1 MACKG
6 PQPLHL
12 FADVLALDL
21 TKTRG
26 DAVIRFLMSTAVAMT
41 FSVSVG
47 APQAFAQS
55 VSGAYLAGRQ
65 ATSQNDFSNASTYFV
80 KALARDRTNP
90 ELMEGAVSSLLA
102 LGEIQKAVPIAKAIE
117 QLELRSQTASMVLIA
132 DLVVNKNFDGVI
144 ARADDNGGIGP
155 LVDTLVSAWAK
166 LGQGKA
172 AAAFEEFDVVAE
184 QPGMSGFATYH
195 KAMAFAVVGDF
206 EGANNLFS
214 SSNAD
219 GASATRRGAM
229 ARAEVLSQLD
239 RNADA
244 VQSLRL
250 AFGDATDPELDAL
263 LEALEAGTMVPFTH
277 ATSASDGIAEVFYSL
292 AGALRG
298 EADADYTLLYARLA
312 YSLRTDHIDA
322 LLLSAELLEELGQFD
337 LAIDAYK
344 KVPRTD
350 TASHAAELGRAAAL
364 RSSGKPDAA
373 IEVLAQIA
381 RRFPGMAIVHSTLGD
396 ALRNQ
401 DEFVDA
407 VASYDRALEL
417 VPEGSRGRWFI
428 HYARAI
434 AHERLDNW
442 EQAEAD
448 FRAALDL
455 NPDHPQVLNY
465 LGYSM
470 VEKQINLAE
479 ALDMIERAVAARPD
493 SGFIVDSLGWV
504 LYRLGRYDEA
514 VAHMERAVELMAVDP
529 VVNDHLGDVYWAVGR
544 KREAEFQWSRALS
557 FVDPTEVDGEA
568 DPDRMR
574 RKLEIGLDAVLLEE
588 GTEPLKVAN
597 DD

>member
-1 MACKG
+1 
-6 PQPLHL
+6 
-12 FADVLALDL
+12 
-21 TKTRG
+21 
-26 DAVIRFLMSTAVAMT
+26 MSTAVAMT

-117 QLELRSQTASMVLIA
+117 QLELRSQTASMVLFA
-132 DLVVNKNFDGVI
+132 DLVMNQDFDGVI
-144 ARADDNGGIGP
+144 ARAGDNGGIGP

-166 LGQGKA
+166 LGQGQA

-195 KAMAFAVVGDF
+195 KALAFAVVGDF

-263 LEALEAGTMVPFTH
+263 LEALEAGTIVPFTH

-312 YSLRTDHIDA
+312 YSLRPDHIDA

-373 IEVLAQIA
+373 IEVLAQLA
-381 RRFPGMAIVHSTLGD
+381 RRFPDMAIVHSTLGD

-407 VASYDRALEL
+407 VAFYDRALEL

-434 AHERLDNW
+434 SHERLDNW

-588 GTEPLKVAN
+588 GAEPLKVAN

>member
-1 MACKG
+1 
-6 PQPLHL
+6 
-12 FADVLALDL
+12 
-21 TKTRG
+21 
-26 DAVIRFLMSTAVAMT
+26 
-41 FSVSVG
+41 
-47 APQAFAQS
+47 
-55 VSGAYLAGRQ
+55 
-65 ATSQNDFSNASTYFV
+65 
-80 KALARDRTNP
+80 
-90 ELMEGAVSSLLA
+90 
-102 LGEIQKAVPIAKAIE
+102 
-117 QLELRSQTASMVLIA
+117 
-132 DLVVNKNFDGVI
+132 
-144 ARADDNGGIGP
+144 
-155 LVDTLVSAWAK
+155 
-166 LGQGKA
+166 
-172 AAAFEEFDVVAE
+172 
-184 QPGMSGFATYH
+184 MSGFATYH

-312 YSLRTDHIDA
+312 YLLRPDHIDA
-322 LLLSAELLEELGQFD
+322 LLLSAELLEDLGQFD

-364 RSSGKPDAA
+364 RSSGKADAA
-373 IEVLAQIA
+373 IEVLVQLA
-381 RRFPGMAIVHSTLGD
+381 RRFPDMAIVHSTLGD

-401 DEFVDA
+401 DEFEDA

-417 VPEGSRGRWFI
+417 VPKGSRGRWFI

-448 FRAALDL
+448 FRAALEL
-455 NPDHPQVLNY
+455 NPEHPQVLNY

-504 LYRLGRYDEA
+504 LYRLGRYGEA

-557 FVDPTEVDGEA
+557 FVDSTEVDGEA

-574 RKLEIGLDAVLLEE
+574 RKLEVGLDAVLLEE
-588 GTEPLKVAN
+588 DAEPLKVAT

>member
-1 MACKG
+1 
-6 PQPLHL
+6 
-12 FADVLALDL
+12 
-21 TKTRG
+21 
-26 DAVIRFLMSTAVAMT
+26 VIRFLMSTAVAMT

-47 APQAFAQS
+47 APQVFAQS

-132 DLVVNKNFDGVI
+132 DLVMNKNFDGVI

-184 QPGMSGFATYH
+184 QPGMYGFATYH

-250 AFGDATDPELDAL
+250 AFGNATDPELDAL

-344 KVPRTD
+344 KVPGTD

-364 RSSGKPDAA
+364 RSSGKPDAE

-381 RRFPGMAIVHSTLGD
+381 RRFPDMAIVHSTLGD

-455 NPDHPQVLNY
+455 NTDHPQVLNY

-557 FVDPTEVDGEA
+557 FVDSTEVDGEA

-588 GTEPLKVAN
+588 GAEPLKVAN

>member
-1 MACKG
+1 
-6 PQPLHL
+6 
-12 FADVLALDL
+12 
-21 TKTRG
+21 
-26 DAVIRFLMSTAVAMT
+26 VIRFLMTTAVAMT
-41 FSVSVG
+41 FFTSMG
-47 APQAFAQS
+47 TTQALAQS

-65 ATSQNDFSNASTYFV
+65 AASQNDFKNASTYFI
-80 KALARDRTNP
+80 KSLARDRTNP
-90 ELMEGAVSSLLA
+90 EVMEDAVSSLLA
-102 LGEIQKAVPIAKAIE
+102 LGQIKQAVQIAKAIE

-132 DLVVNKNFDGVI
+132 DLVMREDFDGVLK
-144 ARADDNGGIGP
+144 RLDNNGGIGP
-155 LVDTLVSAWAK
+155 LADRLVSAWAK
-166 LGQGKA
+166 LGQGQA
-172 AAAFEEFDVVAE
+172 AAAFEEFDAVAE
-184 QPGMSGFATYH
+184 QPGMSGFANYH
-195 KAMAFAVVGDF
+195 KAMALVVVGDF
-206 EGANNLFS
+206 EGANSLFS
-214 SSNAD
+214 SRDAD
-219 GASATRRGAM
+219 DVSVTRRGAM

-239 RNADA
+239 RNTDA
-244 VQSLRL
+244 LRILRL
-250 AFGDATDPELDAL
+250 AFGNATDPELDAL
-263 LEALEAGTMVPFTH
+263 LVALGAGKKVPFTQV
-277 ATSASDGIAEVFYSL
+277 SSVSDGIAEVFYSL

-298 EADADYTLLYARLA
+298 EAGAEYTLLYARLA
-312 YSLRTDHIDA
+312 YSLRPKHIDA

-350 TASHAAELGRAAAL
+350 TASHTAELGRAAAL
-364 RSSGKPDAA
+364 RRSGKPDAE
-373 IEVLAQIA
+373 IEVLEQLA
-381 RRFPGMAIVHSTLGD
+381 RRFPDMAIVQSTLGD

-401 DEFVDA
+401 DRFVDA

-434 AHERLDNW
+434 SYERLDKW
-442 EQAEAD
+442 DQAEVD

-455 NPDHPQVLNY
+455 NPDQPQVLNF
-465 LGYSM
+465 LGYSL
-470 VEKQINLAE
+470 VEKQINLVE
-479 ALDMIERAVAARPD
+479 ALDMIERAVRARPD

-514 VAHMERAVELMAVDP
+514 VAHMERAVELLAVDP

-557 FVDPTEVDGEA
+557 FSDLSEVDGEA

-588 GTEPLKVAN
+588 GLELKKVAN

>member
-1 MACKG
+1 M
-6 PQPLHL
+6 
-12 FADVLALDL
+12 
-21 TKTRG
+21 
-26 DAVIRFLMSTAVAMT
+26 IRFLMSTAVAMT

-132 DLVVNKNFDGVI
+132 DLVMNQDFDGVI
-144 ARADDNGGIGP
+144 ARAGDNGGIGP

-166 LGQGKA
+166 LGQGQA

-263 LEALEAGTMVPFTH
+263 LEALEAGTIVPFTH

-312 YSLRTDHIDA
+312 YSLRPDHIDA

-373 IEVLAQIA
+373 IEVLAQLA
-381 RRFPGMAIVHSTLGD
+381 RRFPDMAIVHSTLGD

-407 VASYDRALEL
+407 VAFYDRALEL

-588 GTEPLKVAN
+588 GAEPLKVAN

>member
-1 MACKG
+1 M
-6 PQPLHL
+6 
-12 FADVLALDL
+12 
-21 TKTRG
+21 
-26 DAVIRFLMSTAVAMT
+26 IRFLMSTAVAIT

-47 APQAFAQS
+47 APQALAQS

-65 ATSQNDFSNASTYFV
+65 AASQNDFKNASTYFV
-80 KALARDRTNP
+80 KSLARDRANP

-102 LGEIQKAVPIAKAIE
+102 LGKIKQAVPIAKAIE

-132 DLVVNKNFDGVI
+132 DLVMREDFDGVI
-144 ARADDNGGIGP
+144 ARTGDNGGIGP

-184 QPGMSGFATYH
+184 KPGMSSFATYH

-206 EGANNLFS
+206 EGANSLFS

-250 AFGDATDPELDAL
+250 AFGDATDPELDGL
-263 LEALEAGTMVPFTH
+263 LAALESGKKVPFTH

-292 AGALRG
+292 GGALRG
-298 EADADYTLLYARLA
+298 EADADYTLLYGRLA
-312 YSLRTDHIDA
+312 YALRPDHIDA
-322 LLLSAELLEELGQFD
+322 LLLNAKLLEELGQFG
-337 LAIDAYK
+337 LAIEVYK
-344 KVPRTD
+344 KVPSAD
-350 TASHAAELGRAAAL
+350 TASHASELGRAAAL
-364 RSSGKPDAA
+364 RSLGKPDAA
-373 IEVLAQIA
+373 IEVLRQLAH
-381 RRFPGMAIVHSTLGD
+381 RFPKMAIVHSTLGD
-396 ALRNQ
+396 ALRSQ
-401 DEFVDA
+401 DRFTKA
-407 VASYDRALEL
+407 VSSYDRALEL
-417 VPEGSRGRWFI
+417 IPEGSRGRWFVL
-428 HYARAI
+428 YARAI

-442 EQAEAD
+442 EKAEAD
-448 FRAALDL
+448 FRAALEL
-455 NPDHPQVLNY
+455 NPEHPQVLNY

-493 SGFIVDSLGWV
+493 SGFIVDSLGWI
-504 LYRLGRYDEA
+504 LYRLGRYGEA

-544 KREAEFQWSRALS
+544 KREAEFQWTRALS
-557 FVDPTEVDGEA
+557 FVDLTEVDGEA

-574 RKLEIGLDAVLLEE
+574 RKLEVGLDAVLLEE
-588 GTEPLKVAN
+588 GAEPLKVAIY
-597 DD
+597 D

>member
-1 MACKG
+1 VACKG

-132 DLVVNKNFDGVI
+132 DLVMNKNFDGVI

-588 GTEPLKVAN
+588 GAEPLKVAN

>member
-1 MACKG
+1 M
-6 PQPLHL
+6 
-12 FADVLALDL
+12 
-21 TKTRG
+21 
-26 DAVIRFLMSTAVAMT
+26 IRFLMATAVAMT
-41 FSVSVG
+41 FFTSMG
-47 APQAFAQS
+47 TTQALAQS

-65 ATSQNDFSNASTYFV
+65 AASQNDFKNASTYFI

-90 ELMEGAVSSLLA
+90 ELMEDAVSSLLA
-102 LGEIQKAVPIAKAIE
+102 LGQIKQAVQIAKAIE

-132 DLVVNKNFDGVI
+132 DLVMREDFDGVLK
-144 ARADDNGGIGP
+144 RLDNNGGIGP
-155 LVDTLVSAWAK
+155 LADRLVSAWAK
-166 LGQGKA
+166 LGQGQA
-172 AAAFEEFDVVAE
+172 AAAFEEFDAVAE
-184 QPGMSGFATYH
+184 QPGMSGFANYH
-195 KAMAFAVVGDF
+195 KAMALVVVGDF
-206 EGANNLFS
+206 EGANSLFS
-214 SSNAD
+214 SRDAD
-219 GASATRRGAM
+219 DVSVTRRGAM

-239 RNADA
+239 RNTDA
-244 VQSLRL
+244 LRILRL
-250 AFGDATDPELDAL
+250 AFGNATDPELDAL
-263 LEALEAGTMVPFTH
+263 LVALGAGKKVPFTQV
-277 ATSASDGIAEVFYSL
+277 SSVSDGIAEVFYSL

-298 EADADYTLLYARLA
+298 EAGAEYTLLYARLA
-312 YSLRTDHIDA
+312 YSLRPKHIDA

-350 TASHAAELGRAAAL
+350 TASHTAELGRAAAL
-364 RSSGKPDAA
+364 RRSGKPDAE
-373 IEVLAQIA
+373 IEVLEQLA
-381 RRFPGMAIVHSTLGD
+381 RRFPDMAIVQSTLGD

-401 DEFVDA
+401 DRFVDA

-434 AHERLDNW
+434 SYERLDKW
-442 EQAEAD
+442 DQAEVD

-455 NPDHPQVLNY
+455 NPDQPQVLNY
-465 LGYSM
+465 LGYSL
-470 VEKQINLAE
+470 VEKQINLVE
-479 ALDMIERAVAARPD
+479 ALDMIERAVRARPD

-514 VAHMERAVELMAVDP
+514 VAHMERAVELLAVDP

-557 FVDPTEVDGEA
+557 FSDLSEVDGEA

-588 GTEPLKVAN
+588 GVELKKVAN

>member
-1 MACKG
+1 M
-6 PQPLHL
+6 
-12 FADVLALDL
+12 
-21 TKTRG
+21 
-26 DAVIRFLMSTAVAMT
+26 IRFLMSTAVAMT

-132 DLVVNKNFDGVI
+132 DLVMNQDFDGVI
-144 ARADDNGGIGP
+144 ARAGDNGGIGP

-312 YSLRTDHIDA
+312 YSLRPDHIDA

-344 KVPRTD
+344 RVPRTD

-373 IEVLAQIA
+373 IEVLAQLA
-381 RRFPGMAIVHSTLGD
+381 RRFPDMAIVHSTLGD

-588 GTEPLKVAN
+588 GARTAESCKR
-597 DD
+597 

>member
-1 MACKG
+1 M
-6 PQPLHL
+6 
-12 FADVLALDL
+12 
-21 TKTRG
+21 
-26 DAVIRFLMSTAVAMT
+26 IRFLMSTAVAMT

-132 DLVVNKNFDGVI
+132 DLVMNKNFDGVI

-195 KAMAFAVVGDF
+195 KAVAFAVVGDF

-557 FVDPTEVDGEA
+557 FVDPTEFDGEA

-588 GTEPLKVAN
+588 GAEPLKVAN